1 MRKDRGS
8 RTKKQ
13 WNQRKNLKCVGRG
26 PWLSLLP
33 QTVETLQVRQRDV
46 SLRCHCDFWPFSLAQ
61 ESESHL
67 CPLHYLRREKRQ
79 EKRKR
84 RKFYIYPDVT
94 HTHNVPWQCI
104 SVYICIYVC
113 MYMYIYT
120 YTNIYIYMYLW
131 YILYTCIYIWEIC
144 KYDEIHD
151 DISNNTIPSW
161 SRSIPDDFPTPETV
175 VTSTIHAS
183 LTTQLPSLL
192 QAMRQAWRW
201 PGVPKHG
208 RFCQPKWWIMVDLI
222 PKFYP
227 P

>member
-13 WNQRKNLKCVGRG
+13 WNQRKNLKCVGWG

-113 MYMYIYT
+113 MYMC
-120 YTNIYIYMYLW
+120 IYIHTHIYIYLW
-131 YILYTCIYIWEIC
+131 YILYTCIYIYG
-144 KYDEIHD
+144 KYVNMMKYMTTYQI
-151 DISNNTIPSW
+151 IPSQAGAEASPMTSPLLRLSSPLQFTPAW
-161 SRSIPDDFPTPETV
+161 QHSCHHCCKLCDRPDDDQGFPNMEEF
-175 VTSTIHAS
+175 AS
-183 LTTQLPSLL
+183 QNGGL
-192 QAMRQAWRW
+192 
-201 PGVPKHG
+201 
-208 RFCQPKWWIMVDLI
+208 WWI
-222 PKFYP
+222 
-227 P
+227 